1 MKTPDID
8 AKDGVQ
14 ALRDAAEQ
22 ASEDGNEELAQDLL
36 DTAAEL
42 EKGDDEEEEG
52 A

>member
-1 MKTPDID
+1 MTTPDVD

-14 ALRDAAEQ
+14 DLRDAAEQ
-22 ASEDGNEELAQDLL
+22 MREDGDDELAQDLL

-42 EKGDDEEEEG
+42 ENGDEEEE